1 MVRVRGFL
9 GLALFDCGV
18 DCAGVTSGAST
29 PDNDVEQVL
38 DAVFRIRDPS
48 FTGIA
53 PNMELANV
61 AVARPEEH

>member
-1 MVRVRGFL
+1 M
-9 GLALFDCGV
+9 
-18 DCAGVTSGAST
+18 TSGAST
-29 PDNDVEQVL
+29 PDNDVEEVL

-53 PNMELANV
+53 PNLELANV